1 MKLGIK
7 NRIAIIN
14 RVSVFNIIEFEL
26 NTLNNVN
33 NKLNKSGKM

>member
-1 MKLGIK
+1 MVLGI
-7 NRIAIIN
+7 NNMIAIIN
-14 RVSVFNIIEFEL
+14 KVSVLKIIEFEL